1 MVPMGLKGVYISN
14 LHPDHIYL
22 AHAHERA
29 FISRNREVLSLYI
42 NSMHILAKSSPQQTL
57 CYSGSQI

>member
-29 FISRNREVLSLYI
+29 FISRNREVQSLYI

-57 CYSGSQI
+57 